1 MLQIHI
7 ASIAE
12 NKWHIDEAVD
22 ISLLPLLVGVSRD
35 GSTTFTRPV
44 RARIR
49 AVWSGESILVNGEL
63 RTAVRLICSRCLE
76 PFEHVI
82 DTSFTATAI
91 AENETFTDPRLADD
105 VELSADEMD
114 VIFYG
119 GDTIDLSKEIA
130 QQIIMALPYKPLCQK
145 TCKGLCSQCG
155 INLNH
160 GSCQCDNQN
169 QSNPFAVLKTLR
181 LPPKKE

>member
-12 NKWHIDEAVD
+12 NEWHIDEAVD
-22 ISLLPLLVGVSRD
+22 ISHLPLLVNVSRG
-35 GSTTFTRPV
+35 GSTVFTRPV

-49 AVWSGESILVNGEL
+49 ATWSGESILVNGEL
-63 RTAVRLICSRCLE
+63 QTAVRLICSRCLE

-82 DTSFTATAI
+82 DTAFTATAI
-91 AENETFTDPRLADD
+91 AENESFADQRLADD

-119 GDTIDLSKEIA
+119 GDSIDLGEEIA
-130 QQIIMALPYKPLCQK
+130 QQIIMALPFKPLCQE

-160 GSCQCDNQN
+160 GSCQCDHQD

-181 LPPKKE
+181 LPPQKD